1 MTVRDRAL
9 RLVKARVL
17 TDEMS
22 LANFKSYGI
31 EDYDIDHE
39 IERIEDELLFLRVLV
54 TVLES
59 PDSTGIK
66 REK

>member
-9 RLVKARVL
+9 KLVKARLV

-31 EDYDIDHE
+31 EDYDIDYE
-39 IERIEDELLFLRVLV
+39 IEKIEDELLFLRVLV

-66 REK
+66 IEK